1 MLMFVGVGWQAKRVS
16 SATNVRKDPPS
27 PEANNQDVFVWALYL
42 LGGAD
47 KDVDVEEIYLKCF
60 ELAPARL
67 GWRTHPEIPDYK
79 KTSKALQSI
88 EATTHVGLLHR
99 PHKYSRRL
107 TLEGIKWVEA
117 YRSILEKNYSKA
129 IVQASKTTN
138 QHERKRHELRKSDA
152 WVKFLIDPSTVE
164 ISDAAAALQCSAAS
178 PMSVWSGRVNDL
190 RRTGDLL
197 SDESILNFADF
208 IEAQFISGRKS

>member
-1 MLMFVGVGWQAKRVS
+1 MSEKTRAR
-16 SATNVRKDPPS
+16 NEPPS

-117 YRSILEKNYSKA
+117 YKEILEKNYSKA
-129 IVQASKTTN
+129 IVLASKTTN
-138 QHERKRHELRKSDA
+138 QHERKRHELKKSDA
-152 WVKFLIDPSTVE
+152 WAKFLMDPSTVE

-197 SDESILNFADF
+197 SDDSILNFADF
-208 IEAQFISGRKS
+208 VEAQFISGRKS

>member
-1 MLMFVGVGWQAKRVS
+1 MSEKTRVR
-16 SATNVRKDPPS
+16 NEPPS

-117 YRSILEKNYSKA
+117 YKEILEKNYSKA
-129 IVQASKTTN
+129 IVLASKTTN
-138 QHERKRHELRKSDA
+138 QHERKRHELKKSDA
-152 WVKFLIDPSTVE
+152 WAKFLMDPSTVE

-208 IEAQFISGRKS
+208 VEAQFISGRKS

>member
-1 MLMFVGVGWQAKRVS
+1 MLMFVSVGWQAKRVS
-16 SATNVRKDPPS
+16 STTNVRKDPPS

>member
-1 MLMFVGVGWQAKRVS
+1 MSDKSRVR
-16 SATNVRKDPPS
+16 NEPPS

-107 TLEGIKWVEA
+107 TLEGIKWVES
-117 YRSILEKNYSKA
+117 YRAILEKNYSKA

-138 QHERKRHELRKSDA
+138 QHERRRHELKRSDA
-152 WVKFLIDPSTVE
+152 WAKFLIDPATVE

-178 PMSVWSGRVNDL
+178 PLSVWSGRVNDL

>member
-1 MLMFVGVGWQAKRVS
+1 M
-16 SATNVRKDPPS
+16 SAGDRIRKDPPS
-27 PEANNQDVFVWALYL
+27 AEANNQDVFVWALYL

-47 KDVDVEEIYLKCF
+47 RDVDVEEIYLKCF

-88 EATTHVGLLHR
+88 EATTHIGLLHR

-107 TLEGIKWVEA
+107 TLEGIKWVES
-117 YRSILEKNYSKA
+117 YKMILEKNYSKA

-138 QHERKRHELRKSDA
+138 QHERKRHELKKSDA
-152 WVKFLIDPSTVE
+152 WAKFIVNPSLVE
-164 ISDAAAALQCSAAS
+164 MSDAAAALQCSAAS
-178 PMSVWSGRVNDL
+178 PISVWAGRVNDL

-197 SDESILNFADF
+197 TDESILNFADF
-208 IEAQFISGRKS
+208 IEAQFIRERK

>member
-1 MLMFVGVGWQAKRVS
+1 MTEKSKAR
-16 SATNVRKDPPS
+16 NEPPS

-47 KDVDVEEIYLKCF
+47 RDVDVEEIYLKCF

-117 YRSILEKNYSKA
+117 YKEILEKCNS
-129 IVQASKTTN
+129 
-138 QHERKRHELRKSDA
+138 
-152 WVKFLIDPSTVE
+152 
-164 ISDAAAALQCSAAS
+164 
-178 PMSVWSGRVNDL
+178 
-190 RRTGDLL
+190 
-197 SDESILNFADF
+197 
-208 IEAQFISGRKS
+208 

>member
-1 MLMFVGVGWQAKRVS
+1 MSDKTRFR
-16 SATNVRKDPPS
+16 NEPPS
-27 PEANNQDVFVWALYL
+27 LEANNQDVFVWALYL

-107 TLEGIKWVEA
+107 TLEGVKWVES
-117 YRSILEKNYSKA
+117 YREILEKNYSKA

-138 QHERKRHELRKSDA
+138 QHERRRHELKRSDA
-152 WVKFLIDPSTVE
+152 WTKFLIDPATVE

-178 PMSVWSGRVNDL
+178 PLSVWSGRVNDL

-197 SDESILNFADF
+197 SDELILNFADF
-208 IEAQFISGRKS
+208 IEAQFISGRKL

>member
-1 MLMFVGVGWQAKRVS
+1 MIR
-16 SATNVRKDPPS
+16 TDPPS
-27 PEANNQDVFVWALYL
+27 SEPNNQDVFVWALYI

-47 KDVDVEEIYLKCF
+47 RDIDVEEIYLKCF

-88 EATTHVGLLHR
+88 EASTHVGLVHR

-107 TLEGIKWVEA
+107 THEGIKWVEA
-117 YRSILEKNYSKA
+117 YKVILEKNYSKA
-129 IVQASKTTN
+129 IVQASKATN
-138 QHERKRHELRKSDA
+138 LHERKRHELKKSDA
-152 WVKFLIDPSTVE
+152 WAKFLIDPSTVE

-178 PMSVWSGRVNDL
+178 PLSVWSGRVNDL

-197 SDESILNFADF
+197 SDELILNFADF
-208 IEAQFISGRKS
+208 IDAKFISGRK

>member
-1 MLMFVGVGWQAKRVS
+1 MSEKIRAR
-16 SATNVRKDPPS
+16 NEPPS

-117 YRSILEKNYSKA
+117 YKEILEKNYSKA
-129 IVQASKTTN
+129 IVLASKTTN
-138 QHERKRHELRKSDA
+138 QHERKRHELKKSDA
-152 WVKFLIDPSTVE
+152 WAKFLMDPSTVE

-197 SDESILNFADF
+197 SDDSILNFADF
-208 IEAQFISGRKS
+208 VEAQFISGRKS